1 MDYIGFVVILL
12 LALLAC
18 YIMARYLKPVLFL
31 VINSVL
37 GVGVLFLM
45 NYLTTPYGFKV
56 GVNLVTTIV
65 LAVLG
70 FPGFIMLVLTNLLI

>member
-1 MDYIGFVVILL
+1 MDYIGFVIILL
-12 LALLAC
+12 LVLLAC

-31 VINSVL
+31 VIN
-37 GVGVLFLM
+37 GAIGIGVLFLM